1 MLISCRQVK
10 KSFGDTVILAGAD
23 LDIGRGDRIG
33 LVGRNGSGKTTL
45 ANILAG
51 CLEYDEGSLLT
62 AREPISIGY
71 LRQTGSEPESYV
83 NKLDGQ
89 REPLGEFQRLVS
101 QMGIDKV
108 QDWPRERWQN
118 LSGGEKTKLALAGV
132 WASRPDLI
140 ILDEPTNHMDYQGVK
155 YLISELASYQGAVI
169 IISHDRYFLDQT
181 VAQIAELENGHI
193 RIYKG
198 NYSAYRE
205 AKRRD
210 RESRQHV
217 YESQQKEQRKVE
229 IAVTK
234 LKTWSAKAHRESR
247 HKGDGQMG
255 GKEYFRKKAK
265 KRDQAVKSQLKRLEK
280 MSREQVERPGKE
292 LRVNF
297 DLNAG
302 GKGARRLLEAS
313 EISKAFGDLVLFKD
327 SSFYINRG
335 EKVGIL
341 GPNGC
346 GKTTLI
352 KTILGEET
360 VDRGAIF
367 LSPAARIAYVG
378 QELPRGK
385 EGTLQELVATWT
397 REQQKRAFQLMIQLG
412 IPYDRLSIAMG
423 ELSRGERMKIAMGL
437 AIMGECDLLILDEPT
452 NHLDLYSR
460 EALEES
466 LTQFPGTTMIISHDR
481 YLLQEVCQY
490 LLVFD
495 QQKVSRIEG
504 KLEYYLTKRPLD
516 KDSFESQTPAEPDN
530 QEELLLLE
538 TKIAWILS
546 ELNRIKPGTSDY
558 LALDQEYTRLA
569 RRKNELRPT
578 RR

>member
-1 MLISCRQVK
+1 
-10 KSFGDTVILAGAD
+10 
-23 LDIGRGDRIG
+23 
-33 LVGRNGSGKTTL
+33 
-45 ANILAG
+45 
-51 CLEYDEGSLLT
+51 
-62 AREPISIGY
+62 
-71 LRQTGSEPESYV
+71 
-83 NKLDGQ
+83 
-89 REPLGEFQRLVS
+89 
-101 QMGIDKV
+101 
-108 QDWPRERWQN
+108 
-118 LSGGEKTKLALAGV
+118 TKLALAGV